1 MEEFIEFVIR
11 SLVEFPDE
19 MIITKIES
27 PQKVVFQIQL
37 RQSDIGF
44 VIGKQGHTIEA
55 IRNLLN
61 AAASRHGQKV
71 VLQILDE
78 ESGAPA
84 SIPSRVEE

>member
-1 MEEFIEFVIR
+1 MEEFVEFVIR

-19 MIITKIES
+19 MVITKIES

-55 IRNLLN
+55 IRNLVN
-61 AAASRHGQKV
+61 AAASRHGQTV
-71 VLQILDE
+71 VLQILEE
-78 ESGAPA
+78 ESGPA
-84 SIPSRVEE
+84 VLPSSSLE

>member
-1 MEEFIEFVIR
+1 VEEFVEFVIR
-11 SLVEFPDE
+11 RLVEYPDE
-19 MIITKIES
+19 MILTKIES
-27 PQKVVFQIQL
+27 PRKVVFQIQL

-71 VLQILDE
+71 VLQIIE
-78 ESGAPA
+78 EKGEVVPTPAPA
-84 SIPSRVEE
+84 EA

>member
-1 MEEFIEFVIR
+1 VEEFVEFVIR
-11 SLVEFPDE
+11 RLIEFPDE
-19 MIITKIES
+19 MVLTKIES
-27 PQKVVFQIQL
+27 PRKVVFQIQL

-71 VLQILDE
+71 VLQILE
-78 ESGAPA
+78 EKGGIAP
-84 SIPSRVEE
+84 PQVPVEG

>member
-1 MEEFIEFVIR
+1 MEEFVEFVIR
-11 SLVEFPDE
+11 RLVEFPDE
-19 MIITKIES
+19 MILTKIES
-27 PQKVVFQIQL
+27 PRKVVFQIQL

-71 VLQILDE
+71 VLQILDAE
-78 ESGAPA
+78 NGGAYPL
-84 SIPSRVEE
+84 PPRVED